1 MGALHFHPD
10 GLVSLFLATAPSFVS
25 LPAIFLMTLLGCAAF
40 LPPECEILLSQTSFF
55 PRPLLLHS
63 LLPSMIAS
71 SPPELCQCLSLGCA
85 VLLWAVP
92 CSSSLCFLAARAF
105 FSNMSDFLLLNAPVL
120 VFSAVPLLFFPA
132 SGICFWTL
140 CECLVQVA
148 AGTS

>member
-1 MGALHFHPD
+1 MGF
-10 GLVSLFLATAPSFVS
+10 SLFLATAPSFVS
-25 LPAIFLMTLLGCAAF
+25 LPAIFLMALLGCAAF
-40 LPPECEILLSQTSFF
+40 LPPECEILLSQTTCFS
-55 PRPLLLHS
+55 S
-63 LLPSMIAS
+63 TSS
-71 SPPELCQCLSLGCA
+71 SPSSPSQHDRFQSP
-85 VLLWAVP
+85 WAVP
-92 CSSSLCFLAARAF
+92 MPFSGLCRTLVGCTLFFFLAVPSSLCFLVARAF